1 MERFV
6 VLVHVLAA
14 VLLIGP
20 LVLAG
25 FVGRRAIRKSDADAA
40 RQAFV
45 AGRWATAGSVV
56 VALFGALAVAV
67 SSRYTFG
74 TPWVII
80 SSTLFVVLLGV
91 SAGYTVPALRKAAQL
106 LQRRSAV
113 AALDEPDGVERERLS
128 ALGDRLAGAAGLSFV
143 IVCVI
148 VVLMVYRPFGS

>member
-25 FVGRRAIRKSDADAA
+25 FVGRRAIRKNDADEA

-45 AGRWATAGSVV
+45 AGRWATAGSIV

-67 SSRYTFG
+67 SSRYTFA

-91 SAGYTVPALRKAAQL
+91 SAGYTVPALRKAARL
-106 LQRRSAV
+106 LQQRSAV

>member
-6 VLVHVLAA
+6 VLIHVLAA

-25 FVGRRAIRKSDADAA
+25 FWGRRAIRRGDADEA

-56 VALFGALAVAV
+56 VALFGAFAVAATP
-67 SSRYTFG
+67 RYTFG

-80 SSTLFVVLLGV
+80 SSTLYVVLLGV
-91 SAGYTVPALRKAAQL
+91 SAAYTVPALRKAARL

-113 AALDEPDGVERERLS
+113 AALDEPDDAERERLS
-128 ALGDRLAGAAGLSFV
+128 ALADRLGGAAVLSLV

-148 VVLMVYRPFGS
+148 VVFMVYRPFGS